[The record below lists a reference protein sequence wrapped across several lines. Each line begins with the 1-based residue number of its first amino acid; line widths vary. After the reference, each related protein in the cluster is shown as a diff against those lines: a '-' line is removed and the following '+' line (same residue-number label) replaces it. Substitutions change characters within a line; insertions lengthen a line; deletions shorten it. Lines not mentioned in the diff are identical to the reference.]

1 MKEQYDRKTMLR
13 QFRPGDQ
20 VLVLSPVPGSA
31 LNVRFLGPYVV
42 DQKVSDTDYV
52 VSTPEWQRKTRP
64 CHVNM
69 LKLYLSRKSPQEKHD
84 PPAMSLVSADAD
96 DGLKV
101 ISVDRQGGKL
111 TNSDFLREDESR
123 LSYQRCDVHS
133 LFFDFLHT
141 VQGRQAD
148 ALSRG

>member
-1 MKEQYDRKTMLR
+1 MNEQYDRNAMLR
-13 QFRPGDQ
+13 QFKPGNQ
-20 VLVLSPVPGSA
+20 VQCPQREIFRSICG
-31 LNVRFLGPYVV
+31 GPKSVWY
-42 DQKVSDTDYV
+42 
-52 VSTPEWQRKTRP
+52 STPEWQRKTRP

-69 LKLYLSRKSPQEKHD
+69 LKLYLSRKSLQEKHN

-101 ISVDRQGGKL
+101 ILVDRQGGKL
-111 TNSDFLREDESR
+111 TNSDFLREDESC
-123 LSYQRCDVHS
+123 LSYLPDDQRCDVLS
-133 LFFDFLHT
+133 LFSDFPHT